1 MTYWSS
7 SRRDFLK
14 AVAGLAL
21 TGNSLA
27 GTRGPLQRPVLIV
40 GGGLAGLAV
49 LDALQAAGWPAL
61 LFEASARLGGRI
73 LTLRDGLQPGLRAEA
88 GGEQVMQNHQRV
100 RRLAGDLRIP
110 LIDYPLLEGDLLF
123 RHRGRMLRFR
133 LPSDLPA
140 DLTDG
145 LSALEKTQWPHRLHL
160 AYTEHAEPLADDDP
174 RSALQWLRDL
184 GLSRRGETFVRA
196 FAAVD
201 PERTSAAHFQRIA
214 RREAAGGNS
223 QVLAGGSDRLTEALA
238 ARHAQ
243 SIRRNTPIRTV
254 VIGEHSATLLDADGV
269 AHVADRVV
277 LALPLGPLL
286 RLDYRP
292 GQPRW
297 LARWGEARVVA
308 HELKVHAQVDT
319 QEFAALGIRPHIM
332 GFEFPR
338 MTWLLPERSANGKA
352 LLSAAAVNRQL
363 ALLQEARLRGVQAMD
378 RLLRQRLPL
387 LRSLEL
393 RTRGEDWMSNPLIG
407 GAYTYVP
414 AGSRGPSPALREGP
428 LVLAGAD
435 FSAYPGWMEGA
446 LQSAEVAVSEI
457 LRA

>member
-1 MTYWSS
+1 MKYWSS

-14 AVAGLAL
+14 TVAGLAVSGKL
-21 TGNSLA
+21 LA
-27 GTRGPLQRPVLIV
+27 QSRGPLQRPVLIV

-49 LDALQAAGWPAL
+49 LDALKAAGRQAV

-73 LTLRDGLQPGLRAEA
+73 LTIRDGLEPGLRAEA
-88 GGEQVMQNHQRV
+88 GGEQVMRSHQRV
-100 RRLAGDLRIP
+100 HRLAGDLRIP
-110 LIDYPLLEGDLLF
+110 LIDYPILEGDLVV

-145 LSALEKTQWPHRLHL
+145 LSPWEKTRWPHRLHL
-160 AYTEHAEPLADDDP
+160 AYTVNADPLADDDP
-174 RSALQWLRDL
+174 RSAMQWLRDL

-201 PERTSAAHFQRIA
+201 PEQISAAHFQRIA
-214 RREAAGGNS
+214 RREATGGNS
-223 QVLAGGSDRLTEALA
+223 QALAGGSDRLTEALV

-243 SIRRNTPIRTV
+243 SIRRNTPIRSV
-254 VIGEHSATLLDADGV
+254 VIGENTATLLDAAGV
-269 AHVADRVV
+269 AHIADQVV

-286 RLDYRP
+286 ALDYRP

-297 LARWGEARVVA
+297 LSRWGEARVVA
-308 HELKVHAQVDT
+308 HELKVHAQVDAR
-319 QEFAALGIRPHIM
+319 EFTALGIRQHIM
-332 GFEFPR
+332 GLEFPR

-352 LLSAAAVNRQL
+352 VLSTTAVNRHL
-363 ALLQEARLRGVQAMD
+363 ARLQEARFRGVQDMN

-387 LRSLEL
+387 LRTLEVT
-393 RTRGEDWMSNPLIG
+393 TRGEDWENNPLIG

-414 AGSRGPSPALREGP
+414 AGSRGSPPVLREGP
-428 LVLAGAD
+428 LVLAGSD
-435 FSAYPGWMEGA
+435 YSDYSGWMEGA
-446 LQSAEVAVSEI
+446 LQSAEAAVSEI

>member
-1 MTYWSS
+1 MKFLTS

-14 AVAGLAL
+14 TVAGLAVS
-21 TGNSLA
+21 GKSLA
-27 GTRGPLQRPVLIV
+27 RTHGPLQRPVLIV

-49 LDALQAAGWPAL
+49 LDALKAAGRQAV
-61 LFEASARLGGRI
+61 LFEASPRVGGRI
-73 LTLRDGLQPGLRAEA
+73 LTIRDGLEPGLRAEA
-88 GGEQVMQNHQRV
+88 GGEQVMRSHQRV

-110 LIDYPLLEGDLLF
+110 LIDYPFLQGDLVF
-123 RHRGRMLRFR
+123 RHRGRMVRFR

-145 LSALEKTQWPHRLHL
+145 LSPLEKTRWPFRLHL
-160 AYTEHAEPLADDDP
+160 AYTENADPVADDDP

-184 GLSRRGETFVRA
+184 GISRRGETFVRA

-201 PERTSAAHFQRIA
+201 PEQTSAAHFLRIV

-254 VIGEHSATLLDADGV
+254 MIGENTATLLDAGGV
-269 AHVADRVV
+269 AHVADQVV

-286 RLDYRP
+286 SLDYRP

-297 LARWGEARVVA
+297 LSRWGEARVVA
-308 HELKVHAQVDT
+308 HELKVHAQVDA
-319 QEFAALGIRPHIM
+319 QEFAALGIRQHIM
-332 GFEFPR
+332 GFGFPR
-338 MTWLLPERSANGKA
+338 MTWLLPEHSANGKA
-352 LLSAAAVNRQL
+352 VLNATAVNRQL
-363 ALLQEARLRGVQAMD
+363 PLLQEARFSGVQAMD

-387 LRSLEL
+387 LRTVEVT
-393 RTRGEDWMSNPLIG
+393 TRGEDWVTNPLIG

-414 AGSRGPSPALREGP
+414 AGSWGSPPVLREGP
-428 LVLAGAD
+428 LVLAGSD
-435 FSAYPGWMEGA
+435 YSDYSGWMEGA
-446 LQSAEVAVSEI
+446 LQSAEAAVTEI
-457 LRA
+457 LR

>member
-14 AVAGLAL
+14 AVAGLAVA
-21 TGNSLA
+21 GQSLA
-27 GTRGPLQRPVLIV
+27 RSHGPLQRPVLIV
-40 GGGLAGLAV
+40 GGGLAGLAA
-49 LDALQAAGWPAL
+49 LDALKAAGRQAV
-61 LFEASARLGGRI
+61 LFEASPRLGGRI
-73 LTLRDGLQPGLRAEA
+73 LTLRDGLEPGLRAEA
-88 GGEQVMQNHQRV
+88 GGEQIMHSHQRV
-100 RRLAGDLRIP
+100 RRLAGELRIP
-110 LIDYPLLEGDLLF
+110 LVDYPLLEGDLVF
-123 RHRGRMLRFR
+123 RHHSRMVRFR

-140 DLTDG
+140 DLTEG
-145 LSALEKTQWPHRLHL
+145 LSPWEKTRWPHRLHL
-160 AYTEHAEPLADDDP
+160 AYAENAEPLADDDP

-184 GLSRRGETFVRA
+184 GLSRRGETFVRT
-196 FAAVD
+196 FATVD
-201 PERTSAAHFQRIA
+201 PEQTSAAHFQRIA

-254 VIGEHSATLLDADGV
+254 VIGDNTATLVDAGGV

-286 RLDYRP
+286 GLDYRP

-297 LARWGEARVVA
+297 LARWREARVVA
-308 HELKVHAQVDT
+308 HELKVHAQVDA
-319 QEFAALGIRPHIM
+319 QEFAALGIRQHIM

-352 LLSAAAVNRQL
+352 VLNATAVHRQL
-363 ALLQEARLRGVQAMD
+363 ALLQEARFRGVQDMD

-387 LRSLEL
+387 LRTLEVT
-393 RTRGEDWMSNPLIG
+393 TRGEDWMTNPLIG

-414 AGSRGPSPALREGP
+414 TGSRGSPPVLREGP
-428 LVLAGAD
+428 LVLAGSD
-435 FSAYPGWMEGA
+435 YSDYSGWMEGA
-446 LQSAEVAVSEI
+446 LQSAEAAVTEI
-457 LRA
+457 LRP

>member
-1 MTYWSS
+1 MTY

-49 LDALQAAGWPAL
+49 LDALQAAGRQAV

-73 LTLRDGLQPGLRAEA
+73 LTIRDGLAPGLRAEA

-110 LIDYPLLEGDLLF
+110 LIDYPVLEGDLVF
-123 RHRGRMLRFR
+123 RHRGRLLRFR

-145 LSALEKTQWPHRLHL
+145 LSALEKTQWPHSLHL
-160 AYTEHAEPLADDDP
+160 AYTENADPLADDDP

-196 FAAVD
+196 FATVD
-201 PERTSAAHFQRIA
+201 PEQTSAAHFQRIA

-243 SIRRNTPIRTV
+243 SIRRNTAIRSV
-254 VIGEHSATLLDADGV
+254 VIGENTATLLDAAGV

-286 RLDYRP
+286 QLDYRP
-292 GQPRW
+292 GRPRW

-308 HELKVHAQVDT
+308 HELKVHAQVDA

-363 ALLQEARLRGVQAMD
+363 ALLQEARLRGVQGMD
-378 RLLRQRLPL
+378 LLLRQRLPL
-387 LRSLEL
+387 LRSLEV

-414 AGSRGPSPALREGP
+414 AGWRGPSPALGEGP

-435 FSAYPGWMEGA
+435 CSDYPGWMEGA
-446 LQSAEVAVSEI
+446 LQSAEVAVSGI
-457 LRA
+457 LRS

>member
-1 MTYWSS
+1 MKYWSS

-14 AVAGLAL
+14 AIAGLAL
-21 TGNSLA
+21 SGTSLA
-27 GTRGPLQRPVLIV
+27 RTSGPLQRPVLIV

-49 LDALQAAGWPAL
+49 LDALQAAGRPAL

-73 LTLRDGLQPGLRAEA
+73 LTIRDGLEPGLRAEA
-88 GGEQVMQNHQRV
+88 GGEQIMRSHQRV
-100 RRLAGDLRIP
+100 HRLASDLRIP
-110 LIDYPLLEGDLLF
+110 LADYPFLEGDLVF
-123 RHRGRMLRFR
+123 RHHSRMLRFR
-133 LPSDLPA
+133 LPPDLPA

-145 LSALEKTQWPHRLHL
+145 LSPWEKTRWPHRLHL
-160 AYTEHAEPLADDDP
+160 AYTENADPVADDDP

-184 GLSRRGETFVRA
+184 GLSRRGEAFVRA
-196 FAAVD
+196 FATVD
-201 PERTSAAHFQRIA
+201 PEQTSAAHFQRIA

-223 QVLAGGSDRLTEALA
+223 QVLAGGSDRLIEALA

-243 SIRRNTPIRTV
+243 SIRRNTTIRSV
-254 VIGEHSATLLDADGV
+254 VIGENTATLLDAAGV
-269 AHVADRVV
+269 AHVADQVV

-286 RLDYRP
+286 QLDYRP

-308 HELKVHAQVDT
+308 HELKVHGQVDAR
-319 QEFAALGIRPHIM
+319 EFAALGIRQHIM

-338 MTWLLPERSANGKA
+338 MTWLLPEHSANGKA
-352 LLSAAAVNRQL
+352 VLNATAVHRQL
-363 ALLQEARLRGVQAMD
+363 ALVKEARFRGVQDMD

-387 LRSLEL
+387 LRTLEVT
-393 RTRGEDWMSNPLIG
+393 TRGEDWENNPLIG

-414 AGSRGPSPALREGP
+414 AGSRGSPPVLREGP
-428 LVLAGAD
+428 LVLAGSD
-435 FSAYPGWMEGA
+435 YSDYSGWMEGA